1 MRISTIAA
9 LGATIGLAFLVQAC
23 SDLGGGDTIYPETQR
38 VQRGGA
44 DAYDVSATE
53 SVFGKSGI
61 DIFGGNSDGG
71 EGGGGGGGTGVAVNS
86 FLWRASLDTV
96 SFMPL
101 SAADPFG
108 GVIITDWYSPPEAP
122 NERFKLNVFIL
133 DRQLRADGLRVA
145 VFKEQAAGGQW
156 GPAPLDK
163 KTAINIENRI
173 LERARELRV
182 ASTAGRG

>member
-1 MRISTIAA
+1 MRVTTIAA
-9 LGATIGLAFLVQAC
+9 LSATIGLAFLLQGCVDVS
-23 SDLGGGDTIYPETQR
+23 SDGTNYPETER
-38 VQRGGA
+38 ISRGGT
-44 DAYDVSATE
+44 DAYDRSSTE
-53 SVFGKSGI
+53 SVFGKGGI
-61 DIFGGNSDGG
+61 DIFGGNSSE
-71 EGGGGGGGTGVAVNS
+71 EGGGGGSGTGVAVNS

-182 ASTAGRG
+182 SSAGGRG